1 MERKTY
7 PRSVYLWSATLCNVN
22 RMLKEV
28 NAFEPGGIC
37 SEDIG
42 GVSEEGSAE
51 RSVDDGVFCAGDEH
65 EKGSFSDGFS
75 IRGVA
80 FGSNAYAG
88 LREAMEKNRRRLKD
102 EFRAMRIYSMDLY
115 FVMVRQ

>member
-1 MERKTY
+1 MLR
-7 PRSVYLWSATLCNVN
+7 NVN
-22 RMLKEV
+22 RTLKEV
-28 NAFEPGGIC
+28 NAFGPGGIC
-37 SEDIG
+37 SEGIG
-42 GVSEEGSAE
+42 GISEEGSAE
-51 RSVDDGVFCAGDEH
+51 RLADDGMFCAGDEY
-65 EKGSFSDGFS
+65 EEGSFSNGFS
-75 IRGVA
+75 IGGVA